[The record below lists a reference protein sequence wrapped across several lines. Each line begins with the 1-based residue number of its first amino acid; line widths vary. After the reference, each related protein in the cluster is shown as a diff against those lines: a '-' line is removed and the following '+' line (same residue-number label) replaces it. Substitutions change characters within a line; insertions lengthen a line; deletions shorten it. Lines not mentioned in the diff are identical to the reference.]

1 MKEIIAMNKDRLAV
15 RIAATI
21 TVDLDTLCS
30 VSSAEELMEKLV
42 GREFVKPFV
51 DQFWKTWEEEYSH
64 MELSLLPD
72 KIQ

>member
-1 MKEIIAMNKDRLAV
+1 MNKDKLAV

-51 DQFWKTWEEEYSH
+51 DQFWETWEKEYSH
-64 MELSLLPD
+64 MMELSLCD